1 MEGFMSNIQVISKK
15 THQILEK
22 VNNNQIKLNGDSV
35 VQIKASAQDVLS
47 IERSG
52 NNAIITLKNGEKII
66 IENYFNAEN
75 SNSLVFDDNNQ
86 LSVLSFQD
94 LNNISLETTSFQ
106 AIDNVEPLLYPESRQ
121 TKT

>member
-1 MEGFMSNIQVISKK
+1 MSNIQVISKK

-86 LSVLSFQD
+86 LSVLSFR
-94 LNNISLETTSFQ
+94 LC
-106 AIDNVEPLLYPESRQ
+106 VEWFELYPSVCF
-121 TKT
+121 KC

>member
-1 MEGFMSNIQVISKK
+1 MSNIQVISKK

-75 SNSLVFDDNNQ
+75 SNSVVFDDNNQ
-86 LSVLSFQD
+86 LSVLSFQQWQWLGRNRRSWRYHYRD
-94 LNNISLETTSFQ
+94 
-106 AIDNVEPLLYPESRQ
+106 RQ
-121 TKT
+121 RQQHLHSDC